1 MTEKFRVLDGEVD
14 LEREDVR
21 DSQNRRIDA
30 DYVERRRRRA
40 CPPGSAPAGR

>member
-21 DSQNRRIDA
+21 DSQNRRRPQM
-30 DYVERRRRRA
+30 VE
-40 CPPGSAPAGR
+40 PTP

>member
-21 DSQNRRIDA
+21 DSQNHRVGA
-30 DYVERRRRRA
+30 EYVERAIADVQAR
-40 CPPGSAPAGR
+40 